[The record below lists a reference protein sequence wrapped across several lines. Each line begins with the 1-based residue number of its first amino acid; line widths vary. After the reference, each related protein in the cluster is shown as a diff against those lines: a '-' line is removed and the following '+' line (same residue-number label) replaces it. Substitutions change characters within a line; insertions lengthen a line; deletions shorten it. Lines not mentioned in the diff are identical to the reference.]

1 MATTYNTDIQKLY
14 VAYFNRPADTA
25 GLAYWET
32 VVEAANGSTAAVSA
46 NFAASAEYKSAYA
59 GMSNAD
65 IVGTVYMN
73 LFGRAADDAG
83 KAYWAGL
90 LDAKKVTIDQV
101 VTAVAAGAQGSD
113 ATIYA
118 NKVTAASAFTNALGT
133 TNAYTTAAAA
143 VAAKA
148 FLTGVTDN
156 ASLATTI
163 DPYNLGLSISKVT
176 AAANPFSLETGLS
189 ALTTA
194 QTAHTNL
201 LDAYD
206 GKADGKVTKTDL
218 DITTAVATKATAV
231 ADIVDA
237 NVAAGETGLYASTT
251 NAAIKAAVL
260 AEAQANLA
268 ATLAAD
274 QKDLGA
280 VNAKIAAVAGLGD
293 AITALSNASDAL
305 DSANKADAA
314 AHTDVLV
321 KIASYNVQATAAGK
335 TNITA
340 PAAGAANTYDAA
352 VAAAITAGVI
362 TKSSAGVLSLTT
374 GVTEAKNPG
383 VTALLNSLTAEK
395 TADTAV
401 ATATSA
407 KATAQGAVD
416 FLDLTTTAQTD
427 IKDIAAAMTLTKL
440 PAGTL
445 PTQSQIVAEQTGL
458 LAVKT
463 AADATAAAAGST
475 QAQKD
480 AAVAADKAYGDFSN
494 LVNKLA
500 IDDNA
505 NPLFDSQDTLTTK
518 VGDDQTAI
526 DDLSTALSDLAK
538 ANVSAA
544 QLTAVNS
551 QIKAAQDAFTAKGL
565 MQPVMLETVTTPT
578 ATAGADIFVAGT
590 KNATIG
596 GFGQIGSDSLYIG
609 SKFTTLGTDLTKGND
624 AALEAFVTTD
634 TSGNVVISVE
644 QKAFASSEAAPAA
657 DLVQITLTGVTDVTK
672 VHLTNGII
680 TVS

>member
-218 DITTAVATKATAV
+218 DITTAVATKAGIV
-231 ADIVDA
+231 AGLVDA

-305 DSANKADAA
+305 DSANKADTA

-335 TNITA
+335 TTITV
-340 PAAGAANTYDAA
+340 PTVDSYDNNVAAA
-352 VAAAITAGVI
+352 VAAGLI
-362 TKSSAGVLSLTT
+362 TKSTTTGALSLVST
-374 GVTEAKNPG
+374 VTEAKNPG
-383 VTALLNSLTAEK
+383 VTALLNSLNAEK

-401 ATATSA
+401 ASATSA

-416 FLDLTTTAQTD
+416 FLDLTTAAQTD

-480 AAVAADKAYGDFSN
+480 AATAADKAYSDFSA
-494 LVNKLA
+494 LVTKLA
-500 IDDNA
+500 TDDNA
-505 NPLFDSQDTLTTK
+505 NPLFTSQDSLTTK
-518 VGDDQTAI
+518 IGDDQTAI

-624 AALEAFVTTD
+624 AALEAFVTTNS
-634 TSGNVVISVE
+634 SGNVVISVE